1 MKAPFYIIS
10 DNHFMMQDN
19 IEEHDRRKK
28 LFSVFASIKKQGPG
42 TLIIGGDFF
51 DFWFETDY
59 VVPNGYHDLIEE
71 LALLNSAGIEIHYLA
86 GNHDYWN
93 FGYLEKKIGLTFYK
107 GDLEFN
113 FNNSNI
119 LITHGDGLLKSDYGY
134 RLLKKIIRHSI
145 FIKLFKMM
153 PPKISFN
160 LANQLSKSSSDYN
173 HNNKFIK
180 TIMHDISEYAKMQW
194 SNNHDI
200 VMVGHYHQQ
209 KVIREKDGVLIFLG
223 DWLTKFSVTTLNEKG
238 IWQGNWDEFIKK
250 LA

>member
-19 IEEHDRRKK
+19 NEESGRRRK
-28 LFSVFASIKKQGPG
+28 LFSVFETIKTQGSG

-59 VVPNGYHDLIEE
+59 VVPNGYQDLIEE
-71 LALLNSAGIEIHYLA
+71 LVSLNNAGIEIHYLA

-93 FGYLEKKIGLTFYK
+93 FGYLEKKIGLIFHK
-107 GDLEFN
+107 QDLKFN
-113 FNNSNI
+113 FNKKNI
-119 LITHGDGLLKSDYGY
+119 LITHGDGLLKSDHGY
-134 RLLKKIIRHSI
+134 RLLKRIIRHPI
-145 FIKLFKMM
+145 FIKLFKMI
-153 PPKISFN
+153 PPKISFK
-160 LANQLSKSSSDYN
+160 LASKLSKSSSDYN
-173 HNNKFIK
+173 HNDKFIDI
-180 TIMHDISEYAKMQW
+180 IMYDIFNYAKRQW
-194 SNNHDI
+194 NNNHDI

-209 KVIREKDGVLIFLG
+209 KVIKEEDGILIFLG

-238 IWQGNWDEFIKK
+238 IWQGNWEEFIKK

>member
-10 DNHFMMQDN
+10 DNHFMMQN
-19 IEEHDRRKK
+19 NNEESRRRRK
-28 LFSVFASIKKQGPG
+28 LFSVFETIKNQGTG

-59 VVPNGYHDLIEE
+59 VVPNGYQNLIEE
-71 LALLNSAGIEIHYLA
+71 LASLNNAGIAIHYLA

-93 FGYLEKKIGLTFYK
+93 FGYLEKKIGLIFHK
-107 GDLEFN
+107 QDLKFN
-113 FNNSNI
+113 FNNSSI
-119 LITHGDGLLKSDYGY
+119 LITHGDGLLKSDHGY
-134 RLLKKIIRHSI
+134 RLLKKIIRHPV
-145 FIKLFKMM
+145 FIKLFKTI
-153 PPKISFN
+153 PPSISFK
-160 LANQLSKSSSDYN
+160 LANKLSKSSSDYN
-173 HNNKFIK
+173 HNDKFIDV
-180 TIMHDISEYAKMQW
+180 IMHDIFDYAKRQW

-209 KVIREKDGVLIFLG
+209 KIIKEENGILIFLG

-238 IWQGNWDEFIKK
+238 IWQGNWEEFIKK